1 MQPVQFIDNKA
12 LLCNFGEF
20 SLVITFLKI
29 DWKKSIQYSELLKF
43 QSKILMSMRYSDNFK
58 KIQAHYCSHV
68 KFFDISSKTT
78 RAYKK

>member
-43 QSKILMSMRYSDNFK
+43 QSNILMSMQYSGLVK
-58 KIQAHYCSHV
+58 KIQANYRSYA
-68 KFFDISSKTT
+68 KFFDISSSETG
-78 RAYKK
+78 ANQN